1 MGDVPR
7 RSGMKIVVL
16 TTAVLAVFASVSLA
30 QEEVKASKEYMP
42 LATGNSWDYKVTAW
56 GWGKE
61 KDGRLEIS
69 EKVSEGRFRIKT
81 KNIDLGE
88 APIEFCFE
96 DDFFLWKYTK
106 EQVSLSMPML
116 KFGARKGDSWTTKI
130 PLYADPGLPPDPDLA
145 FTLNSSIAAVED
157 VTTPAGQ
164 FKNCL
169 KVVHTHKM
177 EDETWIVTVW
187 FAKGVGIVKFT
198 EGEEREVEWTWTLAG
213 YKVAQV
219 PTSDRISKYLK
230 ECEVA
235 LLVEVTSVT
244 KTEAVKEGETAKEKV
259 TGKVEKPLK
268 GKFSESELSLEVSV
282 GAVRTGKFVFFLK
295 KGEKGNEL
303 VGEPLAA
310 TEEIIGFIEKALT
323 EESGNRIQKPKPLP
337 EQEEKVKNLVAEA
350 RTALSKGDKEKA
362 KELILKALQLD
373 PKNPESITL
382 KKIIDYSAFKEL
394 RTLSGHGNYVLSVCF
409 SPDGRTLASG
419 SYDGI
424 KLWDVA
430 TGKELRTLRGH
441 AASVKSVSFSPDGR
455 TIASGSRDKTV
466 KLWDVAN
473 GKELR
478 TLSGHTDFV
487 ASVNFSPDGSTLA
500 SASGDKTIKLWDVA
514 SGKELRTLSGHTNG
528 VVSVSFSPDGR
539 TIASGSYKE
548 IKLWEVATGKE
559 LRTLSGHTFLSFSS
573 DGSILASCTD
583 TTIKLWD
590 PATGKELRTLSGHIE
605 EILSVSFSPDGST
618 LASASGDRT
627 IRLWEVS
634 SGSILRILRGY
645 KRAVFSVSFSPDGR
659 ILASGSADET
669 VKLWDVEV
677 K

>member
-1 MGDVPR
+1 
-7 RSGMKIVVL
+7 MKIVVL
-16 TTAVLAVFASVSLA
+16 TSAVLAVLASISLA

-42 LATGNSWDYKVTAW
+42 LATGNFWDYKVTEW
-56 GWGKE
+56 GEE

-69 EKVSEGRFRIKT
+69 KKVSEGRFRIKT
-81 KNIDLGE
+81 TNIDLGE

-106 EQVSLSMPML
+106 EQVSLSMRML

-130 PLYADPGLPPDPDLA
+130 PLHADPGLPPDPDLA
-145 FTLNSSIAAVED
+145 LTFNSSIVAVED

-177 EDETWIVTVW
+177 EEETWVVTVW
-187 FAKGVGIVKFT
+187 FAKGVGIVKFA
-198 EGEEREVEWTWTLAG
+198 EGEGDEVQWTWTLAG
-213 YKVAQV
+213 YKVAQSS
-219 PTSDRISKYLK
+219 TSDRISKYLK
-230 ECEVA
+230 ECELA

-259 TGKVEKPLK
+259 TGKVEKALK

-282 GAVRTGKFVFFLK
+282 GAVRTGRFVFFLK

-310 TEEIIGFIEKALT
+310 TEEIIGLIEQALAIKGA
-323 EESGNRIQKPKPLP
+323 EESGDTLQKAKPLP
-337 EQEEKVKNLVAEA
+337 GQEEKVQNLVAEA

-362 KELILKALQLD
+362 KELIVKALQLD
-373 PKNPESITL
+373 PKNPEAITL
-382 KKIIDYSAFKEL
+382 RKIIDYSAFKEL

-409 SPDGRTLASG
+409 SPDGRTIASG

-430 TGKELRTLRGH
+430 TGKELRTLSGH

-590 PATGKELRTLSGHIE
+590 SATGKELRTLSGHIE
-605 EILSVSFSPDGST
+605 EILSVNFSPDGST

-627 IRLWEVS
+627 IRLWEVA
-634 SGSILRILRGY
+634 SGNILRILRGHEG
-645 KRAVFSVSFSPDGR
+645 AVFSVRFSPDGH
-659 ILASGSADET
+659 ILASGSADKT